1 MSTAIPDIPPEVLAA
16 ARDATLDVGTLT
28 ANVEKILRE
37 PIYWFPVRH
46 HSPAIARHIAQCI
59 RDRKPRIVFIE
70 GPYEAQAM
78 IEFLIDSKTR
88 PPVAIYSSFRDDL
101 AAAAVPPGASA
112 LPAPR
117 YSVWYP
123 VVSYSPEYV
132 AMRTASQIGAQ
143 TVFMDLPHYALER
156 PHAPSGDQPQPA
168 QRRDLDEIAPRSTFY
183 QLLAKTAG
191 YRSWNETWDR
201 LFELPR
207 PEQPYEEMRR
217 EVALFCATVR
227 ATTPVESLQFDGTL
241 PRERFMWKTIRETLE
256 KLKIE
261 PADAMVVC
269 GGFHIFLDR
278 DDPEPP
284 PPIPQGTLSV
294 TVAPYSH
301 FRISELSGYGAGNRA
316 PRFYEMCFESHSAGI
331 GQDQVVIDYVIDCLK
346 ESRRRGE
353 LFSSADA
360 ISATQHALMLARL
373 RGREQPVLDD
383 IHDALITCCCK
394 GNPKTDAGN
403 LLDAIDEVNI
413 GTRLG
418 RVTDRIGRLP
428 IINDFYEQLARLD
441 LEEVAAREKVQN
453 HALDKRQPS
462 EAARSAFLHRLVFL
476 GVEIGTVQRET
487 GPFEQSIFK
496 EHWKLRWSPKIEASL
511 IERSLHG
518 DTVEAAAT
526 TLLRE
531 SLGANSFE
539 AGVAC
544 RRLVQAID
552 MDLPQLVAQAEQNT
566 GHAIDHDDRFHS
578 LADALT
584 SLMLLER
591 YAAYRGL
598 GKQRLADLI
607 SRCFDR
613 ACFAV
618 AEVASVPPEEWD
630 NVIHG
635 LLALAEPVV
644 QREDLD
650 ADLFAAHVER
660 AATTSTMPFLRGAF
674 LGVLTEMRRMKP
686 DALAA
691 ELTAYARGGIDQQVV
706 AGDFLHGVLRVS
718 RTAILLGATSLV
730 AAIDELL
737 RNAANDTFLNMVPR
751 LRAAFETL
759 HERQRD
765 GVASHVA
772 ELYGLKEGESLRTL
786 AISVGAAQLMAQLD
800 AEVAAIMERWLA
812 NG

>member
-1 MSTAIPDIPPEVLAA
+1 MTAVTSELSAEVLHA
-16 ARDATLDVGTLT
+16 ARDAALDVGALT
-28 ANVEKILRE
+28 AKVDGILAE
-37 PIYWFPVRH
+37 PLYWFPVRH
-46 HSPAIARHIAQCI
+46 HSPAIARRIAQCI
-59 RDRKPRIVFIE
+59 RERKPKIVFIE
-70 GPYEAQAM
+70 GPHEAQGM

-101 AAAAVPPGASA
+101 ALAGAPPTI
-112 LPAPR
+112 PPTPVPR

-132 AMRTASQIGAQ
+132 AMQTAQQIGAPA
-143 TVFMDLPHYALER
+143 FFIDLPHYALHR
-156 PHAPSGDQPQPA
+156 QQPSAGDQPQPA
-168 QRRDLDEIAPRSTFY
+168 QRRDLDEIAPRSSFY
-183 QLLAKTAG
+183 QLLAKSAG
-191 YRSWNETWDR
+191 HRSWNETWDR

-207 PEQPYEEMRR
+207 EDQSYDQMRR
-217 EVALFCATVR
+217 EVALFCAAVR
-227 ATTPVESLQFDGTL
+227 ATTPIESLKFDGTL
-241 PRERFMWKTIRETLE
+241 ERERFMWKTIRETLQQQN
-256 KLKIE
+256 I
-261 PADAMVVC
+261 PAADAMVVC

-278 DDPEPP
+278 NDPEPP
-284 PPIPQGTLSV
+284 PPIRQGTLSV
-294 TVAPYSH
+294 TVAPYSY

-316 PRFYEMCFESHSAGI
+316 PRFYEMCYDSHSAGI
-331 GQDQVVIDYVIDCLK
+331 GQVQVVIDYVIDCLK

-353 LFSSADA
+353 LYSSADA

-373 RGREQPVLDD
+373 RGRQQPVLDD

-394 GNPKTDAGN
+394 GNPRTDAGN

-428 IINDFYEQLARLD
+428 IINDFYEQVAKLD
-441 LEEVAAREKVQN
+441 LEEVVSREKIKN
-453 HALDKRQPS
+453 YTLDKRQPS
-462 EAARSAFLHRLVFL
+462 DGARSAFLHRLVSL

-518 DTVEAAAT
+518 DTVESAAT

-531 SLGANSFE
+531 SLGSNSFE
-539 AGVAC
+539 AGIAC

-618 AEVASVPPEEWD
+618 AEVASVPPEEWE
-630 NVIHG
+630 NVIQG

-644 QREDLD
+644 QRQDLD
-650 ADLFAAHVER
+650 ADLFAAHVSR
-660 AATTSTMPFLRGAF
+660 AAQISTMPFLRGAF

-691 ELTAYARGGIDQQVV
+691 ELTAYARGGIDQQIV
-706 AGDFLHGVLRVS
+706 AGDFLHGVLKVS

-737 RNAANDTFLNMVPR
+737 RNAASETFLNMVPR

-765 GVASHVA
+765 GVALHVA
-772 ELYGLKEGESLRTL
+772 ELYGLKEGQSLRTL
-786 AISVGAAQLMAQLD
+786 TISVGAAQLMAQLD
-800 AEVAAIMERWLA
+800 SEVATIMEKWIGGR
-812 NG
+812 